1 MKLSYILFGLV
12 AIFYFITASQATVD
26 ETRREKLLR
35 IARKTAMV
43 RNNQELFER
52 AAGVARRLLDGCD
65 PNICFA
71 LDGSGSIGFKNYEDQ
86 REFVLL
92 LAAIIGANDKATFSA
107 VQYGFVNEPISNL
120 DGNAE
125 RFIEKLLSSEYQAA
139 SRTFVGAGLGFCISQ
154 LGKRRG
160 EPAKIV
166 LFGDG
171 GATLG
176 GLTGPLSPASLAD
189 FFRGRSPANRIC
201 AVAVNFPTKP
211 PLFIDVVGGEKN
223 RNLVTDVEGWP
234 LILNQLRDLIRT
246 ICERPPEF

>member
-1 MKLSYILFGLV
+1 M
-12 AIFYFITASQATVD
+12 ITLSQASVD

-43 RNNQELFER
+43 RNNKELFER

-71 LDGSGSIGFKNYEDQ
+71 LDGSGSIGFENYEVQ
-86 REFVLL
+86 KEFVLL
-92 LAAIIGANDKATFSA
+92 LTAIIGANDKATFAA
-107 VQYGFVNEPISNL
+107 VQYGFINEPISSV

-125 RFIEKLLSSEYQAA
+125 RFIQKLLTSEYQGA
-139 SRTFVGAGLGFCISQ
+139 SKTFVGAGLGYCISQ
-154 LGKRRG
+154 LGRKRG

-171 GATLG
+171 GASLG

-189 FFRGRSPANRIC
+189 FFRGRSPANRVC
-201 AVAVNFPTKP
+201 AVAVNYPHKP
-211 PLFIDVVGGEKN
+211 PLFVDIVGGEEH

-246 ICERPPEF
+246 ICERPPDF

>member
-1 MKLSYILFGLV
+1 MKVSQII
-12 AIFYFITASQATVD
+12 AIFAIFVFASTSQAAVD

-35 IARKTAMV
+35 IARKTALV
-43 RNNQELFER
+43 SNNKELFER

-71 LDGSGSIGFKNYEDQ
+71 LDGSGSIGTRNYQ
-86 REFVLL
+86 IQQEFVLL

-107 VQYGFVNEPISNL
+107 VQYGFVNEPISNV

-125 RFIEKLLSSEYQAA
+125 RFIQKLLASEYQAA
-139 SRTFVGAGLGFCISQ
+139 TETFVGAGLAFCISQ
-154 LGKRRG
+154 LGRKRG

-166 LFGDG
+166 IFGDG

-176 GLTGPLSPASLAD
+176 GLTGPLSPARLAD
-189 FFRGRSPANRIC
+189 VFRSRSPANRIC

-211 PLFIDVVGGEKN
+211 PLFVDIVGGPAN
-223 RNLVTDVEGWP
+223 RSLVTDVNGWP

-246 ICERPPEF
+246 ICERPPLF